1 MPIGNDMPGRE
12 ISLKGLSRM
21 MGNYHVRFLGGEGP
35 QGPELPGLNKRK
47 PSHPSHRGVGHST
60 SPPVVILLVEG
71 LGLAQLASYGC
82 V

>member
-35 QGPELPGLNKRK
+35 QGPELPGTKIDHEIHARPTK
-47 PSHPSHRGVGHST
+47 VSIAR
-60 SPPVVILLVEG
+60 
-71 LGLAQLASYGC
+71 
-82 V
+82 